1 MNSQLLINDALSG
14 GDMGSEN
21 SFSNGEFDSDDY
33 TNRIVIYNFETK
45 EWREGP
51 RWAIFRTHLLNTQCM
66 DKHFKVE
73 WWESLS

>member
-51 RWAIFRTHLLNTQCM
+51 R
-66 DKHFKVE
+66 
-73 WWESLS
+73 